1 MRFLFIFISLSF
13 HLPAQDSG
21 DNEFIELYLKI
32 QSLEKEI
39 AILRNEIEVMQT
51 QLDFYQ
57 TSNAEKISKID
68 AKLTSMMS
76 IEDLQRSQP
85 LIEQSEQVL
94 NTYDQAILLI
104 RKGRLNEA
112 LSALN
117 TFVQVNNDSENTP
130 LAYFWMG
137 EINLTNGNLA
147 VATQNYNTLVGLYPT
162 HWKVPLA
169 KFKLG
174 TIYLEQGNNV
184 RAIAQLENVIK
195 EFPESSAAKASAE
208 TLSSLE

>member
-1 MRFLFIFISLSF
+1 VRFLIVFLSLIFSLS
-13 HLPAQDSG
+13 AQDNG
-21 DNEFIELYLKI
+21 DKEFIELYLKI

-39 AILRNEIEVMQT
+39 ASLRNEMEVIQT

-57 TSNAEKISKID
+57 SKNAEKISNID
-68 AKLTSMMS
+68 AKLTSIMS
-76 IEDLQRSQP
+76 IEDLQKSKSV
-85 LIEQSEQVL
+85 IEQPDLIL

-117 TFVQVNNDSENTP
+117 SFVQINNDSDNTP

-162 HWKVPLA
+162 HWKIPLA
-169 KFKLG
+169 KFKLA
-174 TIYLEQGNNV
+174 TIYLQQGNDD
-184 RAIAQLENVIK
+184 RAVAQLENVIK

>member
-1 MRFLFIFISLSF
+1 MLRFFLILFLSLYIV
-13 HLPAQDSG
+13 AQESSDK
-21 DNEFIELYLKI
+21 EFIELYLKI
-32 QSLEKEI
+32 QNLEKEI
-39 AILRNEIEVMQT
+39 ATLRNEIEIIQT

-57 TSNAEKISKID
+57 EKNLQKINEIDSKLIS
-68 AKLTSMMS
+68 LMS
-76 IEDLQRSQP
+76 IEDLQ
-85 LIEQSEQVL
+85 ESEAIVERDDQIL
-94 NTYDQAILLI
+94 NSYDQAILLI
-104 RKGRLNEA
+104 RKGQLNEA

-117 TFVQVNNDSENTP
+117 AFVQTNNDSDDTP

-147 VATQNYNTLVGLYPT
+147 VATQNFNTLVGLYPT

-174 TIYLEQGNNV
+174 TIYFEQGNKE
-184 RAIAQLENVIK
+184 RAVALFESVIK
-195 EFPESSAAKASAE
+195 EYPDSSAAKASAE

>member
-1 MRFLFIFISLSF
+1 VLRFFLILFLSLYIV
-13 HLPAQDSG
+13 AQESSDK
-21 DNEFIELYLKI
+21 EFIELYLKI
-32 QSLEKEI
+32 QNLEKEI
-39 AILRNEIEVMQT
+39 ATLRNEIEIIQT

-57 TSNAEKISKID
+57 EKNLQKINEIDSKLIS
-68 AKLTSMMS
+68 LMS
-76 IEDLQRSQP
+76 IEDLQ
-85 LIEQSEQVL
+85 ESEAIVERDDQIL
-94 NTYDQAILLI
+94 NSYDQAILLI
-104 RKGRLNEA
+104 RKGQLNEA

-117 TFVQVNNDSENTP
+117 AFVQTNNDSDDTP

-147 VATQNYNTLVGLYPT
+147 VATQNFNTLVGLYPT

-174 TIYLEQGNNV
+174 TIYFEQGNKE
-184 RAIAQLENVIK
+184 RAVALFESVIK
-195 EFPESSAAKASAE
+195 EYPDSSAAKASAE

>member
-1 MRFLFIFISLSF
+1 VLRFLLLIFISANI
-13 HLPAQDSG
+13 LPQD
-21 DNEFIELYLKI
+21 DADKEFIELYLKI

-39 AILRNEIEVMQT
+39 ASLRNEIEVIQT

-57 TSNAEKISKID
+57 SKNLEKIDEID
-68 AKLTSMMS
+68 SKLTSLMS
-76 IEDLQRSQP
+76 IEDLQQSQA
-85 LIEQSEQVL
+85 IVERNDQVL
-94 NTYDQAILLI
+94 NSYDQAVLLI
-104 RKGRLNEA
+104 RKGQLNEA

-117 TFVQVNNDSENTP
+117 TFVQTNNDSDDNP

-147 VATQNYNTLVGLYPT
+147 VATQNYNTLVGLYPS

-174 TIYLEQGNNV
+174 TIYLEQGNNE
-184 RAIAQLENVIK
+184 RAAVILESVIK
-195 EFPESSAAKASAE
+195 DYPDSSAAKASAE

>member
-1 MRFLFIFISLSF
+1 MLRFFLILFLSLYTV
-13 HLPAQDSG
+13 AQESSDK
-21 DNEFIELYLKI
+21 EFVELYLKI
-32 QSLEKEI
+32 QNLEKEI
-39 AILRNEIEVMQT
+39 ATLRNEIEIIQT

-57 TSNAEKISKID
+57 EKNLQKINEINSKLIS
-68 AKLTSMMS
+68 LMS
-76 IEDLQRSQP
+76 IEDLQKSEAI
-85 LIEQSEQVL
+85 IERDDQIL
-94 NTYDQAILLI
+94 NSYDQAILLI
-104 RKGRLNEA
+104 RKGQLNEA

-117 TFVQVNNDSENTP
+117 AFVQTNSDSDDTP

-147 VATQNYNTLVGLYPT
+147 VATQNFNTLVGLYPT

-174 TIYLEQGNNV
+174 TIYSEQGNKE
-184 RAIAQLENVIK
+184 RAVALFESVIK
-195 EFPESSAAKASAE
+195 EYPDSSAAKASAE

>member
-1 MRFLFIFISLSF
+1 MLRFFLILFLSIYTV
-13 HLPAQDSG
+13 AQESSDK
-21 DNEFIELYLKI
+21 EFVELYLKI
-32 QSLEKEI
+32 QNLEKEI
-39 AILRNEIEVMQT
+39 ATLRNEIEIIQT

-57 TSNAEKISKID
+57 EKNLQKINEINSKLIS
-68 AKLTSMMS
+68 LMS
-76 IEDLQRSQP
+76 IEDLQKSEAI
-85 LIEQSEQVL
+85 IERDDQIL
-94 NTYDQAILLI
+94 NSYDQAILLI
-104 RKGRLNEA
+104 RKGQLNEA

-117 TFVQVNNDSENTP
+117 AFVQTNSDSDDTP

-147 VATQNYNTLVGLYPT
+147 VATQNFNTLVGLYPT

-174 TIYLEQGNNV
+174 TIYKEQGNKE
-184 RAIAQLENVIK
+184 RAVALFESVIK
-195 EFPESSAAKASAE
+195 EYPDSSAAKASAE

>member
-1 MRFLFIFISLSF
+1 VLRFFLILFLSLYVV
-13 HLPAQDSG
+13 AQESSDK
-21 DNEFIELYLKI
+21 EFIELYLKI
-32 QSLEKEI
+32 QNLEKEI
-39 AILRNEIEVMQT
+39 ATLRNEIEIIQT

-57 TSNAEKISKID
+57 EKNLQKINEIDSKLIS
-68 AKLTSMMS
+68 LMS
-76 IEDLQRSQP
+76 IEDLQK
-85 LIEQSEQVL
+85 SEAIVERDDQIL
-94 NTYDQAILLI
+94 NSYDQAILLI
-104 RKGRLNEA
+104 RKGQLNEA

-117 TFVQVNNDSENTP
+117 AFVQTNNDSDDTP

-147 VATQNYNTLVGLYPT
+147 VATQNFNTLVGLYPT

-174 TIYLEQGNNV
+174 TIYFEQGNKE
-184 RAIAQLENVIK
+184 RAVALFESVIK
-195 EFPESSAAKASAE
+195 EYPDSSAAKASAE

>member
-1 MRFLFIFISLSF
+1 MQRFLLIIFLSAIAA
-13 HLPAQDSG
+13 PQEDADK
-21 DNEFIELYLKI
+21 EFIELYLKI
-32 QSLEKEI
+32 QSLEKDI
-39 AILRNEIEVMQT
+39 ATLRNEIEVIQT

-57 TSNAEKISKID
+57 AKNIEKINEID
-68 AKLTSMMS
+68 SKLTSLMS
-76 IEDLQRSQP
+76 IEDLQ
-85 LIEQSEQVL
+85 QSEV
-94 NTYDQAILLI
+94 IVE
-104 RKGRLNEA
+104 LNEA

-117 TFVQVNNDSENTP
+117 AFVQTNSDSDDTP

-174 TIYLEQGNNV
+174 TIYLEQGSKE
-184 RAIAQLENVIK
+184 RAVALLESVIRQY
-195 EFPESSAAKASAE
+195 PDSSAAKASAE

>member
-21 DNEFIELYLKI
+21 DKEFIELYLKI

-57 TSNAEKISKID
+57 TSNAEKISNID
-68 AKLTSMMS
+68 AKLTSIMS

-104 RKGRLNEA
+104 RKGRLKEA

>member
-1 MRFLFIFISLSF
+1 MLRFLLLIFISANI
-13 HLPAQDSG
+13 LPQD
-21 DNEFIELYLKI
+21 DADKEFIELYLKI

-39 AILRNEIEVMQT
+39 ASLRNEIEVIQT

-57 TSNAEKISKID
+57 SKNLEKIDEID
-68 AKLTSMMS
+68 SKLTSLMS
-76 IEDLQRSQP
+76 IEDLQQSQA
-85 LIEQSEQVL
+85 IVERNDQVL
-94 NTYDQAILLI
+94 NSYDQAILLI
-104 RKGRLNEA
+104 RKGQLNEA

-117 TFVQVNNDSENTP
+117 TFVQTNNDSDDNP

-147 VATQNYNTLVGLYPT
+147 VATQNYNTLVGLYPS

-174 TIYLEQGNNV
+174 TIYLEQGNNE
-184 RAIAQLENVIK
+184 RAAVILESVIK
-195 EFPESSAAKASAE
+195 DYPDSSAAKASAE

>member
-1 MRFLFIFISLSF
+1 M
-13 HLPAQDSG
+13 PQDDG
-21 DNEFIELYLKI
+21 DKEFIELYLKI

-39 AILRNEIEVMQT
+39 ASLRNEIEVIQT

-57 TSNAEKISKID
+57 SKNLEKIDEID
-68 AKLTSMMS
+68 SKLTSLMS
-76 IEDLQRSQP
+76 IEDLQQSQA
-85 LIEQSEQVL
+85 IVERNDQVL
-94 NTYDQAILLI
+94 NSYDQAVLLI
-104 RKGRLNEA
+104 RKGQLNEA

-117 TFVQVNNDSENTP
+117 TFVQTNNDSDDNP

-147 VATQNYNTLVGLYPT
+147 VATQNYNTLVGLYPS

-174 TIYLEQGNNV
+174 TIYLEQGNNE
-184 RAIAQLENVIK
+184 RAAVILESVVK
-195 EFPESSAAKASAE
+195 DYPDSSAAKASAE

>member
-1 MRFLFIFISLSF
+1 MRFLLILISLSF
-13 HLPAQDSG
+13 QASAQDSG
-21 DNEFIELYLKI
+21 DKEFIELYLKI

-57 TSNAEKISKID
+57 TNNAEKISNID
-68 AKLTSMMS
+68 AKLTSIMS

-85 LIEQSEQVL
+85 LIEQPEQVL

-174 TIYLEQGNNV
+174 TIYLEQGNDV

>member
-1 MRFLFIFISLSF
+1 MRFLFILISLSF
-13 HLPAQDSG
+13 QVSAQDSE
-21 DNEFIELYLKI
+21 DKEFIELYLKI

-57 TSNAEKISKID
+57 TNNAEKISNID
-68 AKLTSMMS
+68 AKLTSIMS

-85 LIEQSEQVL
+85 LIEQPEQVL

-117 TFVQVNNDSENTP
+117 TFVQVNNASENTP

-174 TIYLEQGNNV
+174 TIYLEQGNDV

>member
-1 MRFLFIFISLSF
+1 MRFLLILISLSF
-13 HLPAQDSG
+13 HLSAQDSG
-21 DNEFIELYLKI
+21 DKEFIELYLKI

-39 AILRNEIEVMQT
+39 AILRNEIEVMQP

-57 TSNAEKISKID
+57 TNNAEKISNID
-68 AKLTSMMS
+68 AKLTSIMS

-85 LIEQSEQVL
+85 LIEQPEQVL

-174 TIYLEQGNNV
+174 TIYLEQGNDV

>member
-1 MRFLFIFISLSF
+1 MQRFLLIVFLSF
-13 HLPAQDSG
+13 NALAQENSDK
-21 DNEFIELYLKI
+21 EFIELYLKI
-32 QSLEKEI
+32 QNLETEI
-39 AILRNEIEVMQT
+39 ATLRNEIEVIQT

-57 TSNAEKISKID
+57 AKNIEKINEIDSKLI
-68 AKLTSMMS
+68 SIMS
-76 IEDLQRSQP
+76 IEDLQK
-85 LIEQSEQVL
+85 SEVIVERDDQIL
-94 NTYDQAILLI
+94 NSYDQAILLI
-104 RKGRLNEA
+104 RKGQLNEA

-117 TFVQVNNDSENTP
+117 TFVQNSNDSDNTP

-137 EINLTNGNLA
+137 GINLTNGNLA

-174 TIYLEQGNNV
+174 TIYLKQGSSERAVALFESIV
-184 RAIAQLENVIK
+184 REY
-195 EFPESSAAKASAE
+195 PDSSAAKASAE

>member
-1 MRFLFIFISLSF
+1 MRFLLILISLSF
-13 HLPAQDSG
+13 QASAQDSG
-21 DNEFIELYLKI
+21 DKEFIELYLKI

-57 TSNAEKISKID
+57 TNNAEKISNID
-68 AKLTSMMS
+68 AKLTSIMS

-85 LIEQSEQVL
+85 LIEQPEQVL

>member
-1 MRFLFIFISLSF
+1 MRFLLILISLSF
-13 HLPAQDSG
+13 QVSAQDSE
-21 DNEFIELYLKI
+21 DKEFIELYLKI

-57 TSNAEKISKID
+57 TNNAEKISNID
-68 AKLTSMMS
+68 AKLTSIMS

-85 LIEQSEQVL
+85 LVEQPEQVL

-117 TFVQVNNDSENTP
+117 TFVQVNDDSENTP

>member
-1 MRFLFIFISLSF
+1 MF
-13 HLPAQDSG
+13 AQAQEITDK
-21 DNEFIELYLKI
+21 EFIELYLKI
-32 QSLEKEI
+32 QNLENEI
-39 AILRNEIEVMQT
+39 ATLRNEIEVMQT

-57 TSNAEKISKID
+57 AKNIEKISEID
-68 AKLTSMMS
+68 AKLTSLMS
-76 IEDLQRSQP
+76 IEDLQ
-85 LIEQSEQVL
+85 QSEVIVERNNQVF
-94 NTYDQAILLI
+94 NSYDQAILLI
-104 RKGRLNEA
+104 RKGQLNEA

-117 TFVQVNNDSENTP
+117 AFVQTSDDSDDTP

-174 TIYLEQGNNV
+174 TIYLEQGSKQ
-184 RAIAQLENVIK
+184 RAVAILETVIR
-195 EFPESSAAKASAE
+195 EYPDSSASKASAE
-208 TLSSLE
+208 TLTRLK

>member
-1 MRFLFIFISLSF
+1 MLRFFLILFLSLYTV
-13 HLPAQDSG
+13 AQESSDK
-21 DNEFIELYLKI
+21 EFVELYLKI
-32 QSLEKEI
+32 QNLEKEI
-39 AILRNEIEVMQT
+39 ATLRNEIEIIQT

-57 TSNAEKISKID
+57 EKNLQKINEIDSKLIS
-68 AKLTSMMS
+68 LMS
-76 IEDLQRSQP
+76 IEDLQKSEAI
-85 LIEQSEQVL
+85 IERDDQIL
-94 NTYDQAILLI
+94 NSYDQAILLI
-104 RKGRLNEA
+104 RKGQLNEA

-117 TFVQVNNDSENTP
+117 AFVQTNSDSDDTP

-147 VATQNYNTLVGLYPT
+147 VATQNFNTLVGLYPT

-174 TIYLEQGNNV
+174 TIYKEQGNKE
-184 RAIAQLENVIK
+184 RAVALFESVIK
-195 EFPESSAAKASAE
+195 EYPDSSAAKASAE

>member
-1 MRFLFIFISLSF
+1 MLRFLLLIFISANI
-13 HLPAQDSG
+13 LPQDDG
-21 DNEFIELYLKI
+21 DKEFIELYLKI

-39 AILRNEIEVMQT
+39 ASLRNEIEVIQT

-57 TSNAEKISKID
+57 SKNLEKIDEID
-68 AKLTSMMS
+68 SKLTSLMS
-76 IEDLQRSQP
+76 IEDLQQSQA
-85 LIEQSEQVL
+85 IVERNDQVL
-94 NTYDQAILLI
+94 NSYDQAVLLI
-104 RKGRLNEA
+104 RKGQLNEA

-117 TFVQVNNDSENTP
+117 TFVQTNNDSDDNP

-147 VATQNYNTLVGLYPT
+147 VATQNYNTLVGLYPS

-174 TIYLEQGNNV
+174 TIYLEQGNNE
-184 RAIAQLENVIK
+184 RAAVILESVVK
-195 EFPESSAAKASAE
+195 DYPDSSAAKASAE

>member
-1 MRFLFIFISLSF
+1 MLRFLLASFLSF
-13 HLPAQDSG
+13 NILSQENSDK
-21 DNEFIELYLKI
+21 EFIELYLKI
-32 QSLEKEI
+32 QNLEKEI
-39 AILRNEIEVMQT
+39 ATLRNEIEVIQT

-57 TSNAEKISKID
+57 EKNIQKINEIDSKLIS
-68 AKLTSMMS
+68 LMS
-76 IEDLQRSQP
+76 IEDLQK
-85 LIEQSEQVL
+85 SEAIVERDDQVL
-94 NTYDQAILLI
+94 NSYDQAILLI
-104 RKGRLNEA
+104 RKGQLNEA

-117 TFVQVNNDSENTP
+117 AFVQSNNDSDDTP

-147 VATQNYNTLVGLYPT
+147 VATQNYNTLVGLYPA

-174 TIYLEQGNNV
+174 TIYSEQGNKE
-184 RAIAQLENVIK
+184 RAVALFESVIR
-195 EFPESSAAKASAE
+195 EYPDSSAAKASAE